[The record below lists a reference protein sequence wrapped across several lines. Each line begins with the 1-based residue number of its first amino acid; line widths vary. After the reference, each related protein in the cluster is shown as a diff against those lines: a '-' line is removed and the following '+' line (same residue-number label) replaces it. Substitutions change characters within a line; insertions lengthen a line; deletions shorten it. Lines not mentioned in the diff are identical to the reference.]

1 MWSCGDYSSPDL
13 SYHGPNVTADIS
25 NEYSII
31 GDKSIKLTPISSEA
45 SGTWLRFVIENFTK
59 QTTIRISAD
68 FNLHGGNC
76 DFHLQINKSD
86 STYTTERITVPD
98 GTTEQKY
105 IEVTTPE
112 NVVSLQIQFN
122 FAQITSNPTLF
133 IDNICLKEV

>member
-31 GDKSIKLTPISSEA
+31 GDKSIKLTPLSSET
-45 SGTWLRFVIENFTK
+45 SGTWLRFVIGNFTK

-76 DFHLQINKSD
+76 DFHL
-86 STYTTERITVPD
+86 
-98 GTTEQKY
+98 
-105 IEVTTPE
+105 PE